1 MKTRDPGAP
10 QSDAPLRQ
18 KRSKGACRHSGISG
32 AEMDTTR
39 GGRGPTNTETPYPRS
54 LKSYLLEA
62 AGTRP
67 CGRRAAEQ
75 RDEVAP
81 FHHRGHSM
89 TGKQARTAETR
100 RRAHEKDDRH
110 AAARPIERFR
120 HQPGCEGARFAMA
133 RGRGAHPRVEG
144 ACSASRI
151 DNCPTPM
158 SPVRH
163 LRGKAAITITAIIL
177 TVASVVL
184 RDLRHEDSRSW
195 RSAV

>member
-18 KRSKGACRHSGISG
+18 KRSNGACRHSGISG

-75 RDEVAP
+75 RDEFAAL
-81 FHHRGHSM
+81 HSM
-89 TGKQARTAETR
+89 TSLAVICMISGT
-100 RRAHEKDDRH
+100 
-110 AAARPIERFR
+110 ARPSALAALRLISSSYF
-120 HQPGCEGARFAMA
+120 
-133 RGRGAHPRVEG
+133 VG
-144 ACSASRI
+144 ACTGKSPGFWCARLSPHRPGDRTQRIKARLLFIAQRIVEIHERGLYGLHCAERGVEPLLTPRLDPWGSAF
-151 DNCPTPM
+151 
-158 SPVRH
+158 
-163 LRGKAAITITAIIL
+163 G
-177 TVASVVL
+177 
-184 RDLRHEDSRSW
+184 RSGNW
-195 RSAV
+195 S

>member
-18 KRSKGACRHSGISG
+18 KRSNGACRHSGISG

-100 RRAHEKDDRH
+100 RRSRKRRSSRCRRTADQLDEV
-110 AAARPIERFR
+110 AYFVVLPIR
-120 HQPGCEGARFAMA
+120 
-133 RGRGAHPRVEG
+133 
-144 ACSASRI
+144 SRAV
-151 DNCPTPM
+151 
-158 SPVRH
+158 VRH
-163 LRGKAAITITAIIL
+163 GLLNPNQAFSNLALAL
-177 TVASVVL
+177 TRSVVSKPSL
-184 RDLRHEDSRSW
+184 KDP
-195 RSAV
+195 

>member
-18 KRSKGACRHSGISG
+18 KRSNGACRHSGISG

-39 GGRGPTNTETPYPRS
+39 GGRGPTNTETPDPRS

-67 CGRRAAEQ
+67 FGRRAAEQ

-100 RRAHEKDDRH
+100 RR
-110 AAARPIERFR
+110 
-120 HQPGCEGARFAMA
+120 
-133 RGRGAHPRVEG
+133 
-144 ACSASRI
+144 SRK
-151 DNCPTPM
+151 
-158 SPVRH
+158 R
-163 LRGKAAITITAIIL
+163 
-177 TVASVVL
+177 
-184 RDLRHEDSRSW
+184 
-195 RSAV
+195 RSARCGAAY